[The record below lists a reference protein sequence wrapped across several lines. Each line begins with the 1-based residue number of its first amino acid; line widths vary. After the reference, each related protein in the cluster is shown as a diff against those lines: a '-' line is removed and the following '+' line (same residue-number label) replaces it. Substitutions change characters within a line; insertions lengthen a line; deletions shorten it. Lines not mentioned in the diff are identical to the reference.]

1 MNPSVFCLKAE
12 KNTFRE
18 TKQIN
23 QPPVGLSDAAGGLLL
38 FCPAEPQ
45 ASFYLGRG
53 LRLFM

>member
-23 QPPVGLSDAAGGLLL
+23 QPPG
-38 FCPAEPQ
+38 
-45 ASFYLGRG
+45 GRG
-53 LRLFM
+53 EPIPVSDRDPYLRTVQ